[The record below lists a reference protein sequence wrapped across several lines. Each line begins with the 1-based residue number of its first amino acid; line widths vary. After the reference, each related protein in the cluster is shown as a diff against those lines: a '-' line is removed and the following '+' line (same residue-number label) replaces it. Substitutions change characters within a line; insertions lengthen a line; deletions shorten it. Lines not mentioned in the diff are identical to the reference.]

1 MTKKLEFTE
10 IVMKGAEYVN
20 EKGSMPNVSLML
32 RLDATP
38 QSWRVWK
45 PALIDIYSI
54 HTFPKSFEDDEAGRI
69 KIEYSKKE
77 KLWRAIDIE

>member
-1 MTKKLEFTE
+1 
-10 IVMKGAEYVN
+10 MKGVEFVK
-20 EKGSMPNVSLML
+20 ERGSVQDVTLML
-32 RLDATP
+32 RLGATP

-54 HTFPKSFEDDEAGRI
+54 HTFPKSFEDDNAGRI